1 MNYQLGLLFS
11 KSFAGMPRPNAHQL
25 VVNGFVNA
33 VPRDAS
39 ISTTSDIVPHVSHRE
54 KVYLFP
60 IVNDADYILFDSD
73 ASANFW
79 PYVGLNS
86 RARAVQTLAP
96 YLASGEYGV
105 VREQDGCLLL
115 SRGAGT
121 SQDMAALKDIFSE
134 KFAAGDMRGDL
145 GVDVPDASAG
155 TGLARV
161 GRPGDVTANG
171 KRALTYG
178 PYDALLPGR
187 YRVTYRMKVDA
198 DRGPGK
204 LATLDAFSNSA
215 GGALHAMDV
224 SASDFAAPGTYQDFG
239 FDFDVHAA
247 LGDVEY
253 RVLYDGPATL
263 FVDDI
268 QVTPLNLEIPAGSV
282 HAPGMSVA
290 SAPALDEDLEV
301 GAEPEGDAAG
311 PQENASPSA
320 GVAVTQAE
328 PLAYVPRTRLPAGTY
343 KAYFT
348 LKLPAEGTVGP
359 VARLAVFLAGAN
371 REYAW
376 RDVSAADFPGQGQ
389 YGLFDVDIQTPAALD
404 DVEYR
409 VVGETQG
416 LVAGA
421 TVSVA
426 QWVGFR

>member
-1 MNYQLGLLFS
+1 
-11 KSFAGMPRPNAHQL
+11 MPSWTP
-25 VVNGFVNA
+25 
-33 VPRDAS
+33 VPPDAS
-39 ISTTSDIVPHVSHRE
+39 VSTTSDIVPHVSHRE

-60 IVNDADYILFDSD
+60 IVNEADYILFDSD
-73 ASANFW
+73 PSANFW

-115 SRGAGT
+115 RRGADTG
-121 SQDMAALKDIFSE
+121 QDLAALRAIFSE
-134 KFAAGDMRGDL
+134 RFAASDMRGDL
-145 GVDVPDASAG
+145 GEDVPDVSAG
-155 TGLARV
+155 AGQARV
-161 GRPGDVTANG
+161 ARPGDLTANG
-171 KRALTYG
+171 KHALTYG

-187 YRVTYRMKVDA
+187 YRVTYRMKVNG
-198 DRGPGK
+198 DRGPGR

-224 SASDFAAPGTYQDFG
+224 SPADFAVPDTYQDFS

-253 RVLYDGPATL
+253 RVLYDGPAIL
-263 FVDDI
+263 SVDGI
-268 QVTPLNLEIPAGSV
+268 QVMPLNLEIPVGSF

-290 SAPALDEDLEV
+290 PAPALDEDLGGAAQPQRVASLSGAV
-301 GAEPEGDAAG
+301 GT
-311 PQENASPSA
+311 
-320 GVAVTQAE
+320 VAVSQSA

-343 KAYFT
+343 KAYFV

-376 RDVSAADFPGQGQ
+376 RDLSAADFSGPGQQ
-389 YGLFDVDIQTPAALD
+389 GLFDVDIQTPAPLD

-416 LVAGA
+416 LVAGD

-426 QWVGFR
+426 QWVDFR